1 MTYSLLHSGDGKIV
15 YVNRSQEPSYLNSN
29 EADKDIQ
36 GYSLRFGESP
46 HLMKM
51 PHRSG
56 LPDGLITIW
65 GKITL
70 AQLDQETV
78 KGLSEGKK
86 SQKGI
91 AN

>member
-1 MTYSLLHSGDGKIV
+1 
-15 YVNRSQEPSYLNSN
+15 
-29 EADKDIQ
+29 
-36 GYSLRFGESP
+36 
-46 HLMKM
+46 M

-78 KGLSEGKK
+78 KGLSEGKNPK
-86 SQKGI
+86 KGLLIDSSAILYDQRKKVYPSI
-91 AN
+91 ALKMVLDLFGEPVST